1 MSTQLVHRESRRFA
15 ALPHILA
22 ICLVALSLGG
32 APDARAADE
41 GAITGRVLNPST
53 GDYLRNASVRL
64 QETGLSATTEDGGV
78 YRFSPIS
85 PGAYTVEVSYTGFH
99 SAIATVQVFP
109 ADSHHEKMDLPMVL
123 LEGMSEEVATVVAN
137 KAPLSE
143 LVQAGA
149 AIGVPQMDPV
159 GLAAAVVELMR
170 VPERCEALAK
180 AGRALVEQRF
190 DVRQVAARYESIY
203 DDVLGAARSQGQH
216 GRWWV

>member
-41 GAITGRVLNPST
+41 GAITGRVLNPFT

-99 SAIATVQVFP
+99 SAIATVQVAP
-109 ADSHHEKMDLPMVL
+109 GQTVAMPPQPRQLRPVRELKDVL
-123 LEGMSEEVATVVAN
+123 EAE
-137 KAPLSE
+137 
-143 LVQAGA
+143 
-149 AIGVPQMDPV
+149 
-159 GLAAAVVELMR
+159 LAAV
-170 VPERCEALAK
+170 K
-180 AGRALVEQRF
+180 
-190 DVRQVAARYESIY
+190 
-203 DDVLGAARSQGQH
+203 
-216 GRWWV
+216 

>member
-1 MSTQLVHRESRRFA
+1 MPGVVTAAPALAQCSAGLALNVRELAESIILTTTSAPTQTTPMSTQLVQRESRRFA

-53 GDYLRNASVRL
+53 GEYLRNASVRL

-99 SAIATVQVFP
+99 SAIATVQVAP
-109 ADSHHEKMDLPMVL
+109 GQTVAMPPQPRQLRPVRELKDVL
-123 LEGMSEEVATVVAN
+123 EAE
-137 KAPLSE
+137 
-143 LVQAGA
+143 
-149 AIGVPQMDPV
+149 
-159 GLAAAVVELMR
+159 LAAV
-170 VPERCEALAK
+170 K
-180 AGRALVEQRF
+180 
-190 DVRQVAARYESIY
+190 
-203 DDVLGAARSQGQH
+203 
-216 GRWWV
+216 